1 MFHNKRMNRFSERLR
16 ELRIEKGLSRRQ
28 LAEMLDTFSEMKN
41 KKNIRDEKGRVSL
54 PAKEREL
61 QEKPPLQPKFS

>member
-1 MFHNKRMNRFSERLR
+1 MQME
-16 ELRIEKGLSRRQ
+16 ET
-28 LAEMLDTFSEMKN
+28 AEMLDICSEMKN
-41 KKNIRDEKGRVSL
+41 KENIRDEKGRVSL

>member
-1 MFHNKRMNRFSERLR
+1 MQMEGTAG
-16 ELRIEKGLSRRQ
+16 I
-28 LAEMLDTFSEMKN
+28 LDTFSGMEN
-41 KKNIRDEKGRVSL
+41 KENIRDEKGRVSL